1 MAQLEFSLHS
11 LDKSGMTKGG
21 NRHTKKPEVD
31 VGLLLKALTE
41 HSPLVADLGPYEHIG
56 RSQSCHPKGL
66 IKVLPLTKGL
76 LQLSG
81 TGEIHSQCLRQ
92 ALMNLLVA
100 QPSLNQTIYNG
111 AVWCGS
117 RVERLGVILFHM
129 RRLKFGSEM
138 KIAAA
143 HLTGAEL
150 QKLQE
155 VVDMISKKPEVEE
168 APLPLAKR
176 EASDD
181 EPQERR
187 TLKKEISDVSLDSK
201 GLPNCFNSPQ
211 GNSSSLPK
219 GPAASSLPKGNATAA
234 SSTGDAQA
242 LEKPSFLRR
251 RPGQNMAENT
261 EESTK
266 EEKQSLQDALGFG
279 KMKKPASKVL
289 KKKANPKKTTKKPAA
304 SLPKG
309 KPKGSLAK
317 GTSEGSL
324 AKGTSEGSL
333 PKGTSGAPLSTGKQ
347 KRKPWTKLTWVQTK
361 KAPWR
366 AYICGSHKPGALAAD
381 CKLILETTQKRSWK
395 YLEVLKEIYTK
406 LQEEHITK
414 EEALQLRTEL
424 EASM

>member
-266 EEKQSLQDALGFG
+266 EEKQNLQDALGFG

-289 KKKANPKKTTKKPAA
+289 KKSQPKENNKETCSFLAKRKAKRILGKRNLRRILGKRNLRRLLAKRNLRSPLVNRKTKKKALDKA
-304 SLPKG
+304 YMGANKESTMESLHLW
-309 KPKGSLAK
+309 KP
-317 GTSEGSL
+317 
-324 AKGTSEGSL
+324 
-333 PKGTSGAPLSTGKQ
+333 
-347 KRKPWTKLTWVQTK
+347 
-361 KAPWR
+361 
-366 AYICGSHKPGALAAD
+366 
-381 CKLILETTQKRSWK
+381 
-395 YLEVLKEIYTK
+395 
-406 LQEEHITK
+406 
-414 EEALQLRTEL
+414 
-424 EASM
+424 